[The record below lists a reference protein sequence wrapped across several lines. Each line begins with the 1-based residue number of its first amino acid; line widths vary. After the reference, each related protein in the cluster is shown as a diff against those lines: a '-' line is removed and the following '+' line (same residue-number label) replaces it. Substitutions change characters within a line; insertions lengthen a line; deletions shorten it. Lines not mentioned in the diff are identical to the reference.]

1 MTERAIPTL
10 KNMKQV
16 YDAYTEE
23 DHQVWKILFDR
34 QIANLPQAAT
44 KEFLIGLEKINFTS
58 DRIPNFDETNAILNE
73 LTGWELAAVEGIVDD
88 RLFFELMSNKK
99 FPATTWLRKMSELD
113 YLEEPDMFHDV
124 FAHVPLLTN
133 QAFVDFL
140 EAISKIGHHHADDP
154 EAVDFLS
161 RVYWFTVEFGLIR
174 ENGAPRIYGAGVL
187 SSAGETEYALSNEPK
202 HFEYHVEQMLNTPYR
217 KDIFQDRYFLI
228 DSYEQLY
235 HSIGE
240 IELGLSE
247 KLRKR
252 HFLDNGRCKV

>member
-1 MTERAIPTL
+1 METAKKRSIPTL
-10 KNMKQV
+10 KDMKQV
-16 YDAYTEE
+16 YEAYTEE
-23 DHQVWKILFDR
+23 DQEVWKILFDR
-34 QIANLPQAAT
+34 QIVNLPDAAT
-44 KEFLIGLEKINFTS
+44 KEFMIGLEKINFTS
-58 DRIPNFDETNAILNE
+58 NRIPNFEETNKILEE
-73 LTGWELAAVEGIVDD
+73 LTGWQLVAVEGIVDD
-88 RLFFELMSNKK
+88 KLFFELMANKK

-133 QAFVDFL
+133 EAFVDFL
-140 EAISKIGHHHADDP
+140 QAISQIGYDHADDP
-154 EAVDFLS
+154 VAVDLLS

-174 ENGAPRIYGAGVL
+174 ENGNPRIYGAGVL
-187 SSAGETEYALSNEPK
+187 SSAGETKYSLSKEPK

-240 IELGLSE
+240 IREGLNE
-247 KLRKR
+247 KLKKLAE
-252 HFLDNGRCKV
+252 FN

>member
-1 MTERAIPTL
+1 METTTKRNIPTL
-10 KNMKQV
+10 KDMKQV
-16 YDAYTEE
+16 YDAYTKE

-34 QIANLPQAAT
+34 QIVNMPQAAT
-44 KEFLIGLEKINFTS
+44 KEFMIGLEKINFTA
-58 DRIPNFDETNAILNE
+58 DGIPNFEKTNDILRE
-73 LTGWELAAVEGIVDD
+73 LTGWELVAVEGIVDD
-88 RLFFELMSNKK
+88 CLFFELMSNKK
-99 FPATTWLRKMSELD
+99 FPATTWLRKIKELD

-140 EAISKIGHHHADDP
+140 EAISKIGHDHADD
-154 EAVDFLS
+154 AVAIDLLS

-174 ENGAPRIYGAGVL
+174 ENGEPRIYGAGVL
-187 SSAGETEYALSNEPK
+187 SSAGETKYSLSSEPI

-235 HSIGE
+235 NSIDE
-240 IELGLSE
+240 IKTGLTE
-247 KLRKR
+247 KLRK
-252 HFLDNGRCKV
+252 LEVIN